1 MKFTDDM
8 KREKKEEAELINF
21 VKSLPKNKYA
31 VMLHSFVTRD
41 INAPVLIVIEKIN
54 LGGKKK

>member
-1 MKFTDDM
+1 M

-31 VMLHSFVTRD
+31 VMPHSFVTRD
-41 INAPVLIVIEKIN
+41 IHAPVLIVIEKIN
-54 LGGKKK
+54 LGGKKNER